1 MPVYINSSCVIAN
14 NVATKNGVCIFENKD
29 TTVLEFLTSLYK
41 HSEIE
46 YPKFYK
52 MDMLCKLGFLASE
65 ILLRESVDLKKYNP
79 FEKGIILSN
88 AQSSL
93 DTDYKYAKTMQTNA
107 SPALFVYTLP
117 NILIGEICIRNN
129 IKGESAFFINEQP
142 DTAFMTEYVQTLF
155 NTHKFEACIYGWV
168 DLFEE
173 DYKAV
178 LFYLEKEKS
187 DNSIPFTVENINN
200 IYQIKNG

>member
-1 MPVYINSSCVIAN
+1 MSVYINSGCVITN
-14 NVATKNGVCIFENKD
+14 HKVTKNGECIYENRD
-29 TTVLEFLTSLYK
+29 TTALEFLTSLYK
-41 HSEIE
+41 HTGIE

-65 ILLRESVDLKKYNP
+65 ILLSASADLKKYSP
-79 FEKGIILSN
+79 FDKGIILYN
-88 AQSSL
+88 AHSSL
-93 DTDYKYAKTMQTNA
+93 DTDYRYTKTMKTNA

-129 IKGESAFFINEQP
+129 IKGESAFFINEHP
-142 DTAFMTEYVQTLF
+142 DTAFMTEYVHTLF

-173 DYKAV
+173 EYKAV
-178 LFYLEKEKS
+178 LFYLDKEKRE
-187 DNSIPFTVENINN
+187 NSIQFTIENINN
-200 IYQIKNG
+200 IYHI

>member
-1 MPVYINSSCVIAN
+1 MPVYINSSCVIADH
-14 NVATKNGVCIFENKD
+14 VATKNGECIFEKRD
-29 TTVLEFLTSLYK
+29 TSALEFLTSLYK
-41 HSEIE
+41 HTGIE

-65 ILLRESVDLKKYNP
+65 ILLRASVDVKKYSP
-79 FEKGIILSN
+79 FDKGIILYN

-93 DTDYKYAKTMQTNA
+93 DTDCRYAKTMRTNA

-178 LFYLEKEKS
+178 LFYLDKEKS
-187 DNSIPFTVENINN
+187 DNSIQFTSENINN